1 MPIIYELEKISWETF
16 VNEYKQAD
24 DSIYE
29 LMQIPIPGPGYC
41 ISIYNSPRKDEYY
54 IQQAENPAAIEY
66 GAFSILGG
74 NLNLRFQDIFDYIVS
89 RQYFDDFDPNLLK
102 FELEQFYID
111 RLNMT
116 TDAFL
121 LLQLNDIQIAQGS
134 IKVLNQL

>member
-1 MPIIYELEKISWETF
+1 MPIIYELEKISWEIF
-16 VNEYKQAD
+16 VNVYKQAD

-29 LMQIPIPGPGYC
+29 LMQITIPGPGYC
-41 ISIYNSPRKDEYY
+41 ISIYISPRKDEYY
-54 IQQAENPAAIEY
+54 IQQAENPDAIEY

-89 RQYFDDFDPNLLK
+89 RQYFDDFDPDLLK
-102 FELEQFYID
+102 FEMEQFYID